1 MNSILSIPVSLRQGC
16 SKASVWGRPPV
27 CQFQEPLAPRTPSN
41 SISALAFQKRTFG
54 AIAFFFALILVAGIS
69 TTIAATNTAPT
80 SDLETHVMSL
90 LGGANTNH
98 FATPVAP
105 TATPAT
111 NTPAVPTSGDIVN
124 LLDDH
129 HKLAIGDRLSF
140 RIIEDEED
148 PKPMIVADSGEVEC
162 PYIGRFPA
170 ENKTCKQLANGIKA
184 ALEKDYYIEATVII
198 AVDLMAKTRGR
209 VYLVGAL
216 RLPGPQEILSDETLT
231 LSKAVLRSG
240 GFTDFADKKNVKITR
255 KTGPN
260 DTDKQTFV
268 VNVGQIFDNGK
279 VESDISLEPGDLI
292 LVPDRKIRF

>member
-1 MNSILSIPVSLRQGC
+1 MNSILSIPGSLRQGC

-41 SISALAFQKRTFG
+41 SSLAFQKRTLG
-54 AIAFFFALILVAGIS
+54 AFALFLAVYLVSSIS
-69 TTIAATNTAPT
+69 SVIAATNSATS

-98 FATPVAP
+98 LAAP
-105 TATPAT
+105 IAPIANPST
-111 NTPAVPTSGDIVN
+111 NTLAVPTSGDIVN

-129 HKLAIGDRLSF
+129 HKLALGDQLSF

-148 PKPMIVADSGEVEC
+148 PLSMTVTDSGDVEC

-184 ALEKDYYIEATVII
+184 ALEKDYYFEATVVI
-198 AVDLMAKTRGR
+198 AVDLKAKTRGR

-216 RLPGPQEILSDETLT
+216 RIPGPQEILTDETLT
-231 LSKAVLRSG
+231 LSKAILRCG
-240 GFTDFADKKNVKITR
+240 GFTDFADKKNVKVTR

-260 DTDKQTFV
+260 DTDKQTFI
-268 VNVGQIFDNGK
+268 VNVGQIYDNGK
-279 VESDISLEPGDLI
+279 VETDVPLEPGDLI
-292 LVPDRKIRF
+292 LVPDRKVRF